1 MQLVLHCVAENTQM
15 AVQWDGV
22 LVSLFKKIHLP
33 KKSQQKNKA
42 QPPPHQTNN
51 QANHFSDHCYRM
63 HAGKGEGQTQ

>member
-15 AVQWDGV
+15 DAQLGGV
-22 LVSLFKKIHLP
+22 LLSLFKKIHLP
-33 KKSQQKNKA
+33 KKTPKKTKA
-42 QPPPHQTNN
+42 KPPPHQTNN

>member
-15 AVQWDGV
+15 DAQLGWG
-22 LVSLFKKIHLP
+22 FAFAFQKNTLP
-33 KKSQQKNKA
+33 KKTQKKPKA
-42 QPPPHQTNN
+42 KPPPHQTNN